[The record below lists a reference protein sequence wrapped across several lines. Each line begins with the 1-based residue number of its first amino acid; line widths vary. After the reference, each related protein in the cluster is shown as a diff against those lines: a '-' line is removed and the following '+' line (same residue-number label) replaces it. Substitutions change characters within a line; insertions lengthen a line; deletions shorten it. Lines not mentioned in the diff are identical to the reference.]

1 VLLQTFSCPSEL
13 HTSLT
18 TYITTLLKQAIEERG
33 QASLVVPGGSTP
45 ITLFNQLSTAPLP
58 WSKVLVTLSDE
69 RWVDENHPDSNAKMV
84 KEQLLINQA
93 SKAHFLPLNLSH
105 TSADEAA
112 LASNKQLSSQP
123 TFDITLLGMGS
134 DGHFASLFPD
144 SQALKSGLD
153 PTNPTSS
160 IAVTPPH
167 SDHSRISMTLTRLL
181 DSRELI
187 LFFRGQTKHD
197 VFIEAKQTED
207 IYLLPIAAIIKQDR
221 TPLTAYWAP

>member
-1 VLLQTFSCPSEL
+1 MLLKTFSCPSDL

-58 WSKVLVTLSDE
+58 WSKVLITLSDE

-112 LASNKQLSSQP
+112 LAAGRQLSNQP
-123 TFDITLLGMGS
+123 TFDISLLGMGS

-144 SQALKSGLD
+144 SQALKSSLNL
-153 PTNPTSS
+153 TNPTSS

-167 SDHSRISMTLTRLL
+167 SDHTRISLTLPRLL
-181 DSRELI
+181 NSRQLI
-187 LFFRGQTKHD
+187 LFFRGQKKHD
-197 VFIEAKQTED
+197 VLMKAKQTND
-207 IYLLPIAAIIKQDR
+207 SDRLPIAAIINQGR
-221 TPLTAYWAP
+221 TPLTAYWAV